1 MKIKYLIPWLVKDCQ
16 LLHYAPGRQEE
27 SQMSHTQNIFSDN
40 EDRQCQS
47 VHEAHNRKGISSSRI
62 LKLQMQNEKEWI
74 YISICLYIYNIYI
87 IYHERH
93 ASSIVATVL
102 QYNTQG
108 SVSSCDRQTVNVPY
122 LLHCSEMLEPG
133 KKLDY
138 TPCHISQGRPYVS
151 MQCPNF
157 ENAQYRKQV
166 QHQGSWDAA
175 LNMLTQ

>member
-1 MKIKYLIPWLVKDCQ
+1 
-16 LLHYAPGRQEE
+16 
-27 SQMSHTQNIFSDN
+27 MSHTQNVFSDN

-93 ASSIVATVL
+93 ASSIAATVL

-108 SVSSCDRQTVNVPY
+108 SVSLQ
-122 LLHCSEMLEPG
+122 L
-133 KKLDY
+133 
-138 TPCHISQGRPYVS
+138 
-151 MQCPNF
+151 
-157 ENAQYRKQV
+157 
-166 QHQGSWDAA
+166 
-175 LNMLTQ
+175 